1 MPCSRRW
8 GLERRE
14 TCAFSGLE
22 FELKLFGIESNV
34 ENPIL
39 DSTLKFDFPAHASRR
54 DLPYSTDV
62 LALTIQANAFAIQLG
77 TYPALHAVRC
87 IMLDRFP

>member
-54 DLPYSTDV
+54 ICHTLPTY
-62 LALTIQANAFAIQLG
+62 LTIQANAFAIQLG
-77 TYPALHAVRC
+77 TYPA
-87 IMLDRFP
+87 